1 LTWATGSQGADVRD
15 MGAGQLSRAPA
26 GRALGLDLG
35 SQRIGVAV
43 SDDGRRVASP
53 LSVLARGGS
62 HAEDHIG
69 VGGIVAETGA
79 NVVVVGLPLSLNG
92 REGPAATAVKA
103 EVEELRMVLDVPV
116 ECSDE
121 RFTTVV
127 AHQALAAG
135 GGRRPAARRSVVDKV
150 AAAAILQTWLD
161 RQRAL
166 TAPAPAELGTIG
178 PETEDWPPL
187 GADTRRLPRRAH

>member
-1 LTWATGSQGADVRD
+1 V
-15 MGAGQLSRAPA
+15 SRAPA

-62 HAEDHIG
+62 HAEDH
-69 VGGIVAETGA
+69 VAVAGIVAETGA

-103 EVEELRMVLDVPV
+103 EVGELRMVLDVPV

-121 RFTTVV
+121 RFSTVV

-166 TAPAPAELGTIG
+166 TGPGPGELATIG
-178 PETEDWPPL
+178 PETEDWPPR
-187 GADTRRLPRRAH
+187 GADTRRLPRRAD